1 MSAVGALVDFDA
13 FDIDLPTRE
22 GEWIGG
28 GAALEVVTAALLAG
42 SGLGHGEKYGAEA
55 LFAHQVFARG
65 GTSGWLVSGGLLQR
79 HRFSGRG
86 IPCTESLTCE
96 LHHVVEGVKFLQ
108 LSGAEVTEKDGVGLG
123 PDQERFC

>member
-1 MSAVGALVDFDA
+1 MTAVGALVDFDA

-55 LFAHQVFARG
+55 LLAHQVSACASSNGSLGWDQAALGNGIGSAGGDFRAARAARASCI
-65 GTSGWLVSGGLLQR
+65 T
-79 HRFSGRG
+79 
-86 IPCTESLTCE
+86 
-96 LHHVVEGVKFLQ
+96 
-108 LSGAEVTEKDGVGLG
+108 
-123 PDQERFC
+123 